1 MRLAFVVMGVLL
13 VIAVLWDTFETIVL
27 PRSVTRRIRLTRLF
41 YRTFW
46 QFYSGVASRLFKAER
61 RANLMNA
68 FGPLSLLLLIS
79 MWASL
84 LITGFALIQFG
95 SGILVM
101 DQGATREAGLSTSL
115 YLSGSTFFTLGY
127 GDVTPVTPFTRA
139 FAVLEAGV
147 GLGFLA
153 IVIGYVPVIYQS
165 FSRREVGISL
175 LDARAGSPPTGAEL
189 LRRYGETG
197 TIESLE
203 ELLRTMEAWCADLL
217 ESHLSYPVLAYYRS
231 QHDRESWLS
240 SLTAVLDACA
250 LLQAGYCPAAGH
262 HRALRWQAHLTF
274 AIARHT
280 VVDLALV
287 FGYSPS
293 MDGCARVD
301 DERFAKMNDALM
313 HAGYVPREGTEEA
326 LKSLRTQYEP
336 YLWGLAKRL
345 QQDLPPIY
353 NSETSA
359 DNWESTAWDNQHL

>member
-1 MRLAFVVMGVLL
+1 MRLAIGIVGVLL

-27 PRSVTRRIRLTRLF
+27 PRSVTRRVRLTRLF
-41 YRTFW
+41 YTTFW
-46 QFYSGVASRLFKAER
+46 RFYSGTACRLFKAER

-79 MWASL
+79 LWATL

-95 SGILVM
+95 AGTMVM
-101 DQGATREAGLSTSL
+101 DQGATREAGLSTEI

-197 TIESLE
+197 TPDGLTDILRSMES
-203 ELLRTMEAWCADLL
+203 WCADLL

-231 QHDRESWLS
+231 QHDRESWLA
-240 SLTAVLDACA
+240 SLSAVLDACA
-250 LLQAGYCPAAGH
+250 LLQAGFCPKSDN

-274 AIARHT
+274 AMARHT

-287 FGYSPS
+287 FGYSPA
-293 MDGCARVD
+293 MDGCSRVD
-301 DERFAKMNDALM
+301 DQTFARMSQALQ
-313 HAGYVPREGTEEA
+313 HAGYACDLGTEEA
-326 LKSLRTQYEP
+326 LKALRKQYEP

-353 NSETSA
+353 NPETAA